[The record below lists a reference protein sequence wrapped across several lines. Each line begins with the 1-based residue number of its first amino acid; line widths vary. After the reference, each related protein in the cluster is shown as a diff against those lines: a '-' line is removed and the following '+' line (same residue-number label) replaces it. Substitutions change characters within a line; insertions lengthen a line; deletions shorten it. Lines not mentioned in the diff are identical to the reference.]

1 MTLFDPSEEPKSK
14 TLRYTVTGV
23 ALVILLAFGTWY
35 FFLRFISEE
44 HTTEHFMDAVVAGN
58 FEQAYQIWKPQGNG
72 YTYQDFLQDW
82 GKQGFYGPI
91 ESYRIESTNLLKD
104 ANGVTVVVEIS
115 PFRPFPAN
123 NDPQSGR
130 NREVRLFVA
139 RSDQS
144 LSFPP

>member
-1 MTLFDPSEEPKSK
+1 MTLFDRSEEPKSK
-14 TLRYTVTGV
+14 TLRYTVTGM

-44 HTTEHFMDAVVAGN
+44 HTIQHFMDAVVAGN
-58 FEQAYQIWKPQGNG
+58 FEQGYQIWQAHGS
-72 YTYQDFLQDW
+72 YSYQDFLQDW
-82 GKQGFYGPI
+82 GKQGYYGPI
-91 ESYRIESTNLLKD
+91 ESYRIESANLLKD
-104 ANGVTVVVEIS
+104 ANGIIVVIEIS
-115 PFRPFPAN
+115 PFRPFPAT

-130 NREVRLFVA
+130 NREVRLFVG

>member
-1 MTLFDPSEEPKSK
+1 MTLLDPSEEPKSK
-14 TLRYTVTGV
+14 TLRYTISGV
-23 ALVILLAFGTWY
+23 ALALALGLAL
-35 FFLRFISEE
+35 FFAFRFNGEKRTI
-44 HTTEHFMDAVVAGN
+44 EHFMDAVVAGN
-58 FEQAYQIWKPQGNG
+58 FEQGYQIWKANG
-72 YTYQDFLQDW
+72 SYSYQDFLQDW
-82 GKQGFYGPI
+82 GKQGYYGPI
-91 ESYRIESTNLLKD
+91 ESYRIESATLLKD
-104 ANGVTVVVEIS
+104 ANGVIVVIEIS